1 MLKMMLIVTVRVMVI
16 WIEMTMMAKM
26 AMAMLIVVNSMFVMD
41 MTIED
46 ELQILTMWPMT
57 VMLT

>member
-1 MLKMMLIVTVRVMVI
+1 MLKMMLIVTARVMVI

-26 AMAMLIVVNSMFVMD
+26 AMAMLTIVNSMFVMD